1 MRSRTDWETPETAID
16 VSPLIDMVF
25 ILLIFFMVSS
35 SFVKDLQIELE
46 RPQASSATSASSKA
60 LRIFIDQNQQVYLN
74 GAQVQV
80 WMLQSRIREIF
91 QQDQSKSILVVT
103 DKKVSAQKLLEV
115 VDNARL
121 AGAKDIGVATVQ
133 EVGE

>member
-1 MRSRTDWETPETAID
+1 MRSRTEWEQPETAID

-35 SFVKDLQIELE
+35 NFVKDLQIDIQ

-60 LRIFIDQNQQVYLN
+60 LRIFIDSAQNVYLD
-74 GAQVQV
+74 GVQVKV
-80 WMLQSRIREIF
+80 WMLQSKIREIF
-91 QQDQSKSILVVT
+91 KQEQPKSILVVT

-115 VDNARL
+115 VDMARL
-121 AGAKDIGVATVQ
+121 AGAKDIGVATTQ
-133 EVGE
+133 EAGE